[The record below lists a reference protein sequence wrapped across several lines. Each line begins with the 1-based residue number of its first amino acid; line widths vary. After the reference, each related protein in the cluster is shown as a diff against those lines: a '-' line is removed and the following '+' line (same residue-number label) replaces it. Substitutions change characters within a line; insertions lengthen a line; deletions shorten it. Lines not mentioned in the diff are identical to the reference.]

1 MNNISLH
8 RLIFRDWREQKWLGL
23 MLLAC
28 IVSAL
33 VVVHFAHLNRQLTIA
48 QDGLYQQRDQLD
60 IEWRNLIL
68 EQRALAEHSRVEEIA
83 RNKLQMVRPAAEQD
97 IAVTV
102 P

>member
-8 RLIFRDWREQKWLGL
+8 RLILSDWRHSKLQVVL
-23 MLLAC
+23 LLAC
-28 IVSAL
+28 IGSAL

-48 QDGLYQQRDQLD
+48 HDGLYQQRDQLD
-60 IEWRNLIL
+60 IEWRNLVL
-68 EQRALAEHSRVEEIA
+68 EQRSLSEHSRVEDIA
-83 RNKLQMVRPAAEQD
+83 RNRLQMIRPAGDRD

>member
-8 RLIFRDWREQKWLGL
+8 RLIFRDWREQKWLAL
-23 MLLAC
+23 LLLAC
-28 IVSAL
+28 IISAL

-48 QDGLYQQRDQLD
+48 QDALYQQRDQLD

-68 EQRALAEHSRVEEIA
+68 EQRALSEHSRVEDIA
-83 RNKLQMVRPAAEQD
+83 RRQLNMVRPAAKQD

>member
-8 RLIFRDWREQKWLGL
+8 RLIVSDWRRQKWLAL

-28 IVSAL
+28 MASAL
-33 VVVHFAHLNRQLTIA
+33 TVVHFAHLNRQLTIA

-60 IEWRNLIL
+60 IEWRNLLL
-68 EQRALAEHSRVEEIA
+68 EQRALSEHSRVEDIA
-83 RNKLQMVRPAAEQD
+83 RSRLQMVRPAGEQD

-102 P
+102 R

>member
-8 RLIFRDWREQKWLGL
+8 RLIFRDWREQIWLGL

-28 IVSAL
+28 IISAL